1 MAMIGFRPIIKNV
14 ATNWLPVNIKSVGN
28 NRQLVMTNMNQG
40 QPHPYTFLKFRNSFL
55 GQM

>member
-1 MAMIGFRPIIKNV
+1 MIGFRPIIKNV